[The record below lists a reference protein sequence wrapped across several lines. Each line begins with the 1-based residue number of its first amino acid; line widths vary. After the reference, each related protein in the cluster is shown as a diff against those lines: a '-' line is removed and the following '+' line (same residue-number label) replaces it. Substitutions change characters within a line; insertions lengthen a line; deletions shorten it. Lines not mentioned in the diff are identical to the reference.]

1 MLTVVI
7 VVDEA
12 KFKVEKEREKLACSV
27 SFM

>member
-7 VVDEA
+7 EVDDAE
-12 KFKVEKEREKLACSV
+12 FKVEKEREKLACSV